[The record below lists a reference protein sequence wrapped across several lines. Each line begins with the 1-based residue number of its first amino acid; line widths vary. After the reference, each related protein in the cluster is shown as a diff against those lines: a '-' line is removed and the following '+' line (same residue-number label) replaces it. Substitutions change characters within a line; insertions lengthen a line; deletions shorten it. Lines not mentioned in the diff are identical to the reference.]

1 MITNVIYAVL
11 VLGVIAVVFGLILSV
26 AAKAFEVKV
35 DERLP
40 KIQACLAGANCGG
53 CGYPG
58 CAGCAEAILAGKAPV
73 TACAPAG
80 AEGAAK
86 IAEIMGMEAPSGEK
100 MVAHVTCNGGEAAVK
115 SFEYVGLH
123 DCVAATKVA
132 GGPTACSFGCMGFG
146 TCVAACQFDAI
157 HINLETGLPEVDEDK
172 CTSCGACVK
181 ACPKNIIELRKK
193 GPKSRRIFVSCVNK
207 DKGGVAKKACANAC
221 IGCGK
226 CAKECP
232 FEAITVENN
241 VAYIDYTKCRLCR
254 KCVAVCPTGAIHELN
269 FPPRKEAAPAVDAD
283 KVKPEVAPKPAA
295 PKAEVLK
302 TETPKVETKEETNQ
316 K

>member
-100 MVAHVTCNGGEAAVK
+100 QVAHVLCNGGCNAK
-115 SFEYVGLH
+115 DNFEYRGVK
-123 DCVAATKVA
+123 DCLAATKVC
-132 GGPTACSFGCMGFG
+132 GGDAKACRYGCFGFG
-146 TCVAACQFDAI
+146 SCVAACKFDAI
-157 HINLETGLPEVDEDK
+157 HVINGVAVVDKEK
-172 CTSCGACVK
+172 CTNCG
-181 ACPKNIIELRKK
+181 
-193 GPKSRRIFVSCVNK
+193 
-207 DKGGVAKKACANAC
+207 
-221 IGCGK
+221 
-226 CAKECP
+226 
-232 FEAITVENN
+232 
-241 VAYIDYTKCRLCR
+241 LCMSQ
-254 KCVAVCPTGAIHELN
+254 CPTGAIRN
-269 FPPRKEAAPAVDAD
+269 VMYCDGNPANTAAHD
-283 KVKPEVAPKPAA
+283 
-295 PKAEVLK
+295 
-302 TETPKVETKEETNQ
+302 
-316 K
+316 